1 MHFTSPKGYN
11 REIEYPLKI
20 KRQEFD
26 DFSTQS
32 VTLQEPLTLFTKNEF
47 VTNNQ
52 MSEVLRHF
60 QQKLC
65 IFCSYRLF
73 REILEAAVNCNEIS
87 FHEDGSWRPINDLQG
102 IKHLSA
108 FDP

>member
-47 VTNNQ
+47 VTNSQ
-52 MSEVLRHF
+52 MSEVYKTLST
-60 QQKLC
+60 KTL
-65 IFCSYRLF
+65 YLLF
-73 REILEAAVNCNEIS
+73 
-87 FHEDGSWRPINDLQG
+87 LQ
-102 IKHLSA
+102 IVQRDS
-108 FDP
+108 

>member
-32 VTLQEPLTLFTKNEF
+32 VTLQEPLTLFTKNDF

-52 MSEVLRHF
+52 MSEVYKTLST
-60 QQKLC
+60 KTL
-65 IFCSYRLF
+65 YLLF
-73 REILEAAVNCNEIS
+73 
-87 FHEDGSWRPINDLQG
+87 LQ
-102 IKHLSA
+102 IVQRDS
-108 FDP
+108 

>member
-1 MHFTSPKGYN
+1 MRFASPKGYN
-11 REIEYPLKI
+11 REIEYPLRI

-52 MSEVLRHF
+52 MPEV
-60 QQKLC
+60 QKTLTTKTL
-65 IFCSYRLF
+65 YLLF
-73 REILEAAVNCNEIS
+73 
-87 FHEDGSWRPINDLQG
+87 LQ
-102 IKHLSA
+102 IVQRDS
-108 FDP
+108 

>member
-20 KRQEFD
+20 KGQEFD
-26 DFSTQS
+26 DFTTQS

-52 MSEVLRHF
+52 MSEVYKTLST
-60 QQKLC
+60 KTL
-65 IFCSYRLF
+65 YLLF
-73 REILEAAVNCNEIS
+73 
-87 FHEDGSWRPINDLQG
+87 LQ
-102 IKHLSA
+102 IVQRDS
-108 FDP
+108 

>member
-11 REIEYPLKI
+11 REIEYPLRI

-52 MSEVLRHF
+52 MPEV
-60 QQKLC
+60 QKTLTTKTL
-65 IFCSYRLF
+65 YLLF
-73 REILEAAVNCNEIS
+73 
-87 FHEDGSWRPINDLQG
+87 LQ
-102 IKHLSA
+102 IVQRDS
-108 FDP
+108 

>member
-11 REIEYPLKI
+11 RESEYPLRI

-26 DFSTQS
+26 DSSTQS
-32 VTLQEPLTLFTKNEF
+32 VTLQEPLTLFTKNKF
-47 VTNNQ
+47 VTIK
-52 MSEVLRHF
+52 SLKCIRHC

-102 IKHLSA
+102 IKNLSA

>member
-52 MSEVLRHF
+52 MSEVYKTLST
-60 QQKLC
+60 KTL
-65 IFCSYRLF
+65 YLLF
-73 REILEAAVNCNEIS
+73 LQIVQRDS
-87 FHEDGSWRPINDLQG
+87 RGSCEL
-102 IKHLSA
+102 
-108 FDP
+108 

>member
-26 DFSTQS
+26 DFTTQS

-52 MSEVLRHF
+52 MSEVYKTLST
-60 QQKLC
+60 KTL
-65 IFCSYRLF
+65 YLLF
-73 REILEAAVNCNEIS
+73 
-87 FHEDGSWRPINDLQG
+87 LQ
-102 IKHLSA
+102 IVQRDS
-108 FDP
+108 

>member
-20 KRQEFD
+20 NRQEFD

-52 MSEVLRHF
+52 MSEVYKTLST
-60 QQKLC
+60 KTL
-65 IFCSYRLF
+65 YLLF
-73 REILEAAVNCNEIS
+73 
-87 FHEDGSWRPINDLQG
+87 LQ
-102 IKHLSA
+102 IVQRDS
-108 FDP
+108 

>member
-32 VTLQEPLTLFTKNEF
+32 VTLQEPLNENEF

-52 MSEVLRHF
+52 MSEVYKTLST
-60 QQKLC
+60 KTL
-65 IFCSYRLF
+65 YLLF
-73 REILEAAVNCNEIS
+73 
-87 FHEDGSWRPINDLQG
+87 LQ
-102 IKHLSA
+102 IVQRDS
-108 FDP
+108 

>member
-11 REIEYPLKI
+11 REIEYPLRI

-26 DFSTQS
+26 DSSTQC

-52 MSEVLRHF
+52 MPEVYKTLST
-60 QQKLC
+60 KTL
-65 IFCSYRLF
+65 YLLF
-73 REILEAAVNCNEIS
+73 LQIVQRDS
-87 FHEDGSWRPINDLQG
+87 RGSCEL
-102 IKHLSA
+102 
-108 FDP
+108 

>member
-11 REIEYPLKI
+11 REIEYPLRI

-26 DFSTQS
+26 DSSTQS

-52 MSEVLRHF
+52 MPEV
-60 QQKLC
+60 QKTLTTKTL
-65 IFCSYRLF
+65 YLLF
-73 REILEAAVNCNEIS
+73 
-87 FHEDGSWRPINDLQG
+87 LQ
-102 IKHLSA
+102 IVQRDS
-108 FDP
+108 

>member
-52 MSEVLRHF
+52 MSEVYKTLST
-60 QQKLC
+60 KTL
-65 IFCSYRLF
+65 YLLF
-73 REILEAAVNCNEIS
+73 
-87 FHEDGSWRPINDLQG
+87 LQ
-102 IKHLSA
+102 IVQRDS
-108 FDP
+108 

>member
-52 MSEVLRHF
+52 MSEVYKTLST
-60 QQKLC
+60 KTL
-65 IFCSYRLF
+65 YLLF
-73 REILEAAVNCNEIS
+73 
-87 FHEDGSWRPINDLQG
+87 LQ
-102 IKHLSA
+102 IVPRDS
-108 FDP
+108 

>member
-52 MSEVLRHF
+52 MSEMYKTLST
-60 QQKLC
+60 KTL
-65 IFCSYRLF
+65 YLLF
-73 REILEAAVNCNEIS
+73 
-87 FHEDGSWRPINDLQG
+87 LQ
-102 IKHLSA
+102 IVQRDS
-108 FDP
+108 

>member
-1 MHFTSPKGYN
+1 MHFTSPRGYN

-52 MSEVLRHF
+52 MSEVYKTLST
-60 QQKLC
+60 KTL
-65 IFCSYRLF
+65 YLLF
-73 REILEAAVNCNEIS
+73 
-87 FHEDGSWRPINDLQG
+87 LQ
-102 IKHLSA
+102 IVQRDS
-108 FDP
+108 

>member
-11 REIEYPLKI
+11 REIEYPLRI

-26 DFSTQS
+26 DSSTQS

-52 MSEVLRHF
+52 MPEVYKTLST
-60 QQKLC
+60 KTL
-65 IFCSYRLF
+65 YLLF
-73 REILEAAVNCNEIS
+73 
-87 FHEDGSWRPINDLQG
+87 LQ
-102 IKHLSA
+102 IVQRDS
-108 FDP
+108 

>member
-52 MSEVLRHF
+52 MPEVYKTLST
-60 QQKLC
+60 KTL
-65 IFCSYRLF
+65 YLLF
-73 REILEAAVNCNEIS
+73 
-87 FHEDGSWRPINDLQG
+87 LQ
-102 IKHLSA
+102 IVQRDS
-108 FDP
+108 

>member
-32 VTLQEPLTLFTKNEF
+32 VTLQEPLTLFTRNEF

-52 MSEVLRHF
+52 MSEVFKTLST
-60 QQKLC
+60 KTL
-65 IFCSYRLF
+65 YLLF
-73 REILEAAVNCNEIS
+73 
-87 FHEDGSWRPINDLQG
+87 LQ
-102 IKHLSA
+102 IVQRDS
-108 FDP
+108 

>member
-32 VTLQEPLTLFTKNEF
+32 VTLQEPLTLFTKNEL

-52 MSEVLRHF
+52 MSEVYKTLST
-60 QQKLC
+60 KTL
-65 IFCSYRLF
+65 YLLF
-73 REILEAAVNCNEIS
+73 
-87 FHEDGSWRPINDLQG
+87 LQ
-102 IKHLSA
+102 IVQRDS
-108 FDP
+108 